1 MRKQDI
7 KPGVVYA
14 YQHSGKYS
22 EPHPVIFLSL
32 DLYSDRRRGAEGPRF
47 RPALVGDKP
56 HSGMYG
62 SGSTGYLIAEAST
75 TWRSQ
80 ERLAEAIAKL
90 PGLTLADATAPGDR
104 ESGDLIGFRVL
115 PSLTPVL
122 GPWEAVTAERREQ
135 DEADRR
141 RREREAAARKA
152 LDDRAAKV
160 RTVLIAAGL
169 SPRYSGPS
177 RELVLSLDDA
187 EKLSSLLAAKK
198 D

>member
-14 YQHSGKYS
+14 YQRGKYN

-32 DLYSDRRRGAEGPRF
+32 DLYSDSRRGAEGPRF
-47 RPALVGDKP
+47 RKALPGEKP
-56 HSGMYG
+56 HQGRWG

-75 TWRSQ
+75 AWRGQ
-80 ERLAEAIAKL
+80 GRLAEAVAKL
-90 PGLTLADATAPGDR
+90 PGLILADATASGDR
-104 ESGDLIGFRVL
+104 EVGDLIGFRVL

-122 GPWEAVTAERREQ
+122 GPWEAVIAERREQ

-141 RREREAAARKA
+141 RRERETAAGKA

-160 RTVLIAAGL
+160 RAVLIAAGL

-187 EKLSSLLAAKK
+187 EKLASLLAA
-198 D
+198 DCGG